1 MRPIP
6 VIRGVIGSTEYY
18 LATMKAAEVVST
30 LKIPKEMPDWDNE
43 TLEERFQR
51 EINYKRVKEHIA
63 PYLATDPDRFF
74 GALIVDVLNT
84 TELKFESLS
93 DSGMKYSK
101 YFENL
106 AKSVGVLYLEGQELL
121 VPLDGQHRLAA
132 LKFAMVGKDERDND
146 IPHMKPRPEIGNDDI
161 TLIIV
166 KHDDKKAR
174 KIFNKVNRYAKG
186 TSKADNLITADDD
199 AVAVISR
206 DVANEVFGSR
216 LVNWGSNTLSGSSP
230 AFTTLSTIYESTL
243 TYLEKVI
250 SDGKIDTTRLPS
262 AEVYNLWVQESTRMW
277 GVVCEEVEII
287 SDALL
292 DEEES
297 GDGKRRE
304 IREQLLLGKPVGQL
318 VLISAISRAV
328 SSGVSLQAAVKRAN
342 KIDWNKENPQWQRVL
357 MNVDRVVSGKQAVNF
372 ASRIVAYMLGEPL
385 DEKEERHLLEQYR
398 SMFENPLAQTK
409 NLPDPIRD

>member
-1 MRPIP
+1 M
-6 VIRGVIGSTEYY
+6 IRGVIGSTEYY

-93 DSGMKYSK
+93 DSGMKYPK